1 MRIGI
6 SVFVI
11 AMLFL
16 AASAGMT
23 NSSPPDG
30 ILRVAPPTVHFGT
43 KQVGTFT
50 LKGAVITNASSRRI
64 NLFVAIDS
72 MPDDFSFGL
81 WPGSTCD
88 PFQPAPLEPGDS
100 CKAVVGFRPSDF
112 FAGHEQ
118 HAALAAHASDP
129 DTGEVLETVQIEFFG
144 TGN

>member
-6 SVFVI
+6 SMFVI
-11 AMLFL
+11 ALSVL
-16 AASAGMT
+16 AAGGGT
-23 NSSPPDG
+23 TYSSPPEG
-30 ILRVAPPTVHFGT
+30 ILRVAPPTVKFGT
-43 KQVGTFT
+43 KRVGTFT
-50 LKGAVITNASSRRI
+50 LKGAVITNTTSRRI
-64 NLFVAIDS
+64 NLYVAIDS

-112 FAGHEQ
+112 FTGHEQ
-118 HAALAAHASDP
+118 RAALAAIASDP
-129 DTGEVLETVQIEFFG
+129 DTGEVLETVLIEFFA